1 MDHDVHSVRLD
12 GSDKTAEGRCAA
24 REGTTSKSIP
34 NCGVR
39 LHAARRPRGGTT
51 RRSGEATEVFS
62 DQVEGVRRR
71 HTQFGEGGAKFQKPV
86 RQNMVWLQGEW
97 DAKHEYSVKHLVRM
111 LVVLVEQ
118 SVSNAFDGVDFRTL
132 SRWCPDEHSQSCSH
146 CTVSNYRCHQ
156 IWGLAA
162 IRLQRSDVA
171 LVGVPSWI

>member
-1 MDHDVHSVRLD
+1 
-12 GSDKTAEGRCAA
+12 
-24 REGTTSKSIP
+24 
-34 NCGVR
+34 
-39 LHAARRPRGGTT
+39 
-51 RRSGEATEVFS
+51 
-62 DQVEGVRRR
+62 
-71 HTQFGEGGAKFQKPV
+71 
-86 RQNMVWLQGEW
+86 MV

-156 IWGLAA
+156 IWELAA
-162 IRLQRSDVA
+162 IRLQRSEVA